1 MNDTIAAVAA
11 SGGPIG
17 IIRVSGAQ
25 AIGAVSAVFSPK
37 NGSPLAEAASQK
49 LVYGTLSD
57 KNGHLLD
64 ACYAVVFRAPHTY
77 TGEDMAEIQCHGS
90 TAVLTAALDALFAH
104 GVRQAEAGEFTRR
117 AFLNDKMG
125 LSEAEAV
132 HDLITAR
139 TVEAAQNAAAQ
150 MMGAVGSSVQ
160 QMRDK
165 LLGMV
170 AHFHAIVDFPDEDID
185 PILFDDAAALLH
197 QTTSQLYRMAE
208 SYERGRILRE
218 GVPCVILGR
227 PNAGKSTLLNTLLG
241 RERAIVTDIPGTTRD
256 LIEENVKV
264 GQILLRVTD
273 TAGLRDTTDP
283 VEQAGIDRAMAEAS
297 ASALI
302 LAVFDGSKAI
312 GEEDMLVLARSAGHR
327 AIAVLNK
334 TDLPQQL
341 DEELL
346 KKQFAHIVHLSAKT
360 GEGMDRLLSLIPR
373 TIGFGE
379 TAFDGALITNARQAA
394 ALARAAERCE
404 AALYA
409 AQCGMTPDAVV
420 MDAEGAIAA
429 LGLWMLALLR
439 QYSAEAPTAM
449 AAGAAY
455 YVALILPLGAACW
468 VFPILSRC
476 AMSFGALN
484 KTALKFAA
492 GHLPSTVVLVL
503 MTADIARLS
512 VRWLF
517 PLAFMPAVLML
528 LWSLFTEPAF
538 KKHGAGIAAETEREN
553 TEDAAD
559 ASEKE

>member
-227 PNAGKSTLLNTLLG
+227 PNAGKSTLLNALLG
-241 RERAIVTDIPGTTRD
+241 HDVLATGGVRERDDQGRHTTVARVMVALPGD
-256 LIEENVKV
+256 AGVIA
-264 GQILLRVTD
+264 D
-273 TAGLRDTTDP
+273 APGLRSLP
-283 VEQAGIDRAMAEAS
+283 
-297 ASALI
+297 
-302 LAVFDGSKAI
+302 
-312 GEEDMLVLARSAGHR
+312 LVGHER
-327 AIAVLNK
+327 
-334 TDLPQQL
+334 
-341 DEELL
+341 
-346 KKQFAHIVHLSAKT
+346 
-360 GEGMDRLLSLIPR
+360 G
-373 TIGFGE
+373 
-379 TAFDGALITNARQAA
+379 
-394 ALARAAERCE
+394 LARAFPEIVE
-404 AALYA
+404 ASRA
-409 AQCGMTPDAVV
+409 CRFGDCTHTHEPGCAV
-420 MDAEGAIAA
+420 
-429 LGLWMLALLR
+429 R
-439 QYSAEAPTAM
+439 EA
-449 AAGAAY
+449 
-455 YVALILPLGAACW
+455 
-468 VFPILSRC
+468 
-476 AMSFGALN
+476 
-484 KTALKFAA
+484 
-492 GHLPSTVVLVL
+492 
-503 MTADIARLS
+503 
-512 VRWLF
+512 
-517 PLAFMPAVLML
+517 
-528 LWSLFTEPAF
+528 
-538 KKHGAGIAAETEREN
+538 
-553 TEDAAD
+553 EDAGQID
-559 ASEKE
+559 SLRLETFQNLASSMRVSAQILDPDVHL

>member
-197 QTTSQLYRMAE
+197 QTTSQLYRMAAIARCPAERASTSISSSPIGLEPAE

-302 LAVFDGSKAI
+302 LAVFDGS
-312 GEEDMLVLARSAGHR
+312 RSR
-327 AIAVLNK
+327 WC
-334 TDLPQQL
+334 
-341 DEELL
+341 
-346 KKQFAHIVHLSAKT
+346 
-360 GEGMDRLLSLIPR
+360 
-373 TIGFGE
+373 
-379 TAFDGALITNARQAA
+379 
-394 ALARAAERCE
+394 AE
-404 AALYA
+404 
-409 AQCGMTPDAVV
+409 
-420 MDAEGAIAA
+420 
-429 LGLWMLALLR
+429 
-439 QYSAEAPTAM
+439 
-449 AAGAAY
+449 
-455 YVALILPLGAACW
+455 
-468 VFPILSRC
+468 
-476 AMSFGALN
+476 
-484 KTALKFAA
+484 
-492 GHLPSTVVLVL
+492 
-503 MTADIARLS
+503 
-512 VRWLF
+512 
-517 PLAFMPAVLML
+517 
-528 LWSLFTEPAF
+528 
-538 KKHGAGIAAETEREN
+538 
-553 TEDAAD
+553 
-559 ASEKE
+559 

>member
-302 LAVFDGSKAI
+302 EKFGGGPAGLETLAATI
-312 GEEDMLVLARSAGHR
+312 NEDVNAHSRRVRRLQADRGRGYARARPFGRTPCDRR
-327 AIAVLNK
+327 AEQGR
-334 TDLPQQL
+334 P
-341 DEELL
+341 
-346 KKQFAHIVHLSAKT
+346 
-360 GEGMDRLLSLIPR
+360 
-373 TIGFGE
+373 
-379 TAFDGALITNARQAA
+379 AA
-394 ALARAAERCE
+394 AARRG
-404 AALYA
+404 A
-409 AQCGMTPDAVV
+409 AQKAVRAHRSSV
-420 MDAEGAIAA
+420 GKDRGGNGSSAVAHSAHHR
-429 LGLWMLALLR
+429 LR
-439 QYSAEAPTAM
+439 RDC
-449 AAGAAY
+449 
-455 YVALILPLGAACW
+455 V
-468 VFPILSRC
+468 
-476 AMSFGALN
+476 
-484 KTALKFAA
+484 
-492 GHLPSTVVLVL
+492 
-503 MTADIARLS
+503 
-512 VRWLF
+512 
-517 PLAFMPAVLML
+517 
-528 LWSLFTEPAF
+528 
-538 KKHGAGIAAETEREN
+538 
-553 TEDAAD
+553 
-559 ASEKE
+559 

>member
-1 MNDTIAAVAA
+1 MKKLLRSEKGRLLIAVLLIALVVAVNALVGALGLPRADLTADRVMTPSQEALEIVRTIDTPATIIFIADDDSDDIWVGELSRRYADANDNVSYKTMSTDSAALSALSA
-11 SGGPIG
+11 KTGLTL
-17 IIRVSGAQ
+17 
-25 AIGAVSAVFSPK
+25 AVG
-37 NGSPLAEAASQK
+37 N
-49 LVYGTLSD
+49 
-57 KNGHLLD
+57 
-64 ACYAVVFRAPHTY
+64 VVVESEKR
-77 TGEDMAEIQCHGS
+77 C
-90 TAVLTAALDALFAH
+90 AVLTGDDLYSYDFDKSTYYMT
-104 GVRQAEAGEFTRR
+104 GVKNYTRADFT
-117 AFLNDKMG
+117 
-125 LSEAEAV
+125 
-132 HDLITAR
+132 
-139 TVEAAQNAAAQ
+139 AQNALVNALLYVSRDDMPTLYMLTGHGEPQQNAKLFLICRRNNIAFKTLDLSKA
-150 MMGAVGSSVQ
+150 GAV
-160 QMRDK
+160 
-165 LLGMV
+165 
-170 AHFHAIVDFPDEDID
+170 P
-185 PILFDDAAALLH
+185 DDAAALLH

-334 TDLPQQL
+334 ADLPQQL

-429 LGLWMLALLR
+429 LG
-439 QYSAEAPTAM
+439 EIT
-449 AAGAAY
+449 GE
-455 YVALILPLGAACW
+455 
-468 VFPILSRC
+468 
-476 AMSFGALN
+476 
-484 KTALKFAA
+484 
-492 GHLPSTVVLVL
+492 TV
-503 MTADIARLS
+503 TES
-512 VRWLF
+512 VVTRIF
-517 PLAFMPAVLML
+517 SDFCVG
-528 LWSLFTEPAF
+528 
-538 KKHGAGIAAETEREN
+538 K
-553 TEDAAD
+553 
-559 ASEKE
+559 